1 MFSKM
6 IKATDKKK
14 TTLNWWEYWIGHC
27 WMTGWQTIAINF
39 RMWADLMGSNYAN
52 YALLK
57 EDDPLEECL
66 DWFWVSLNED
76 DTYPKKFL
84 EHLMQMMEDVETG
97 KEEVI
102 PLDEHFF
109 DRLKDL
115 VDGVELDGEETT

>member
-1 MFSKM
+1 MFSRM

-14 TTLNWWEYWIGHC
+14 TTLNWWEYWISHC

-39 RMWADLMGSNYAN
+39 RMWGDLMGSNYDN

-57 EDDPLEECL
+57 EDDPLSECL

-76 DTYPKKFL
+76 DTYPKSFL
-84 EHLMQMMEDVETG
+84 EDLTQMMEDIETG
-97 KEEVI
+97 KEELI
-102 PLDEHFF
+102 PLDEDFF

-115 VDGVELDGEETT
+115 VNDVELDDEKTT